1 VTGAYVAGVGISR
14 FGKRLPGSIWTL
26 GRTAIIDAMADA
38 DIHPRQVGM
47 LICATARSGSL
58 IGRENGI
65 GHLLAGDCGI
75 RQVPIFD
82 VKAHCA
88 SGAVAFNI
96 ASTYIAAGQ
105 CDVAVAVGL
114 ERMSNRKG
122 KGHLLTADGM
132 EAEGDQGFTPAA
144 YFAMMAQQHMLT
156 YGTTRE
162 QLAQVA
168 VKNRLAGSLND
179 KAQYR
184 QPVHLGEVL
193 ASPVVADPLGLYDC
207 CPTGDGAAAAVL
219 VSSRAAGR
227 ARPGGPVLV
236 AASVLATGSYAPMP
250 DMTAVSAD
258 SRAAAQA
265 YQQAGLGPADI
276 EVAEVH
282 DAFTIS
288 ELVHYEDLGF
298 CAKGE
303 AGALVQAGVSG
314 LGGRLPVNP
323 SGGLLSRGH
332 PLGATGI
339 AQITEIVQ
347 QLRGACGARQAGH
360 PRVGLTQVSGGFA
373 ANEVATSGVTVL
385 VR

>member
-1 VTGAYVAGVGISR
+1 MSGAYVAGVGISR
-14 FGKRLPGSIWTL
+14 FGKRLTSSIWTL
-26 GRTAIIDAMADA
+26 GRKAILDAMADA
-38 DIHPRQVGM
+38 DIQPGQVGM
-47 LICATARSGSL
+47 LVCASSRSGSM

-65 GHLLAGDCGI
+65 GHLLAWDCGI
-75 RQVPIFD
+75 RRVPMFD

-96 ASTYIAAGQ
+96 AATYIAAGQ
-105 CDVAVAVGL
+105 CDVAIAVGL
-114 ERMSNRKG
+114 ERMSTRNG
-122 KGHLLTADGM
+122 KGLLLTADGM

-144 YFAMMAQQHMLT
+144 YFAMMAQQHMLR
-156 YGTTRE
+156 YGTTRR

-168 VKNRLAGSLND
+168 VKNRFAGSLNE

-184 QPVHLGEVL
+184 QPVELEEVL

-207 CPTGDGAAAAVL
+207 CPTGDGVAAAVL
-219 VSSRAAGR
+219 VSSAL
-227 ARPGGPVLV
+227 ARRPRSGERIRI
-236 AASVLATGSYAPMP
+236 AASALASGSHEALA
-250 DMTAVSAD
+250 DMTAISTDAC
-258 SRAAAQA
+258 AGAQA
-265 YQQAGLGPADI
+265 YQQASLGPGDI
-276 EVAEVH
+276 EVAELH

-303 AGALVQAGVSG
+303 GGGLVEAGTFG
-314 LGGRLPVNP
+314 LGGRMPVNP

-347 QLRGACGARQAGH
+347 QLRGACGERQAGS

-373 ANEVATSGVTVL
+373 GNEVATSSVTIL